1 VVSAAPSRP
10 EEPHRLAKASG
21 RPDGWGEATGVSE
34 VRSREAPWEEN
45 THARHG
51 RRDIADTDRGPRRR
65 EASFSD
71 PPKRLGCRE
80 TLGSLVKPR
89 GAQTPRGAH
98 AVKAAERTPGSARGA
113 GARSFVEGWQKSI
126 GRIRCLARREVKS
139 LVAEA
144 KASRALA
151 GRKLEAPSDAGHE
164 WREGESVRG
173 TSAIYQT
180 SAHVSASGF
189 RLACSGDDG
198 RRLRAFARFALT
210 GRSKRG
216 S

>member
-1 VVSAAPSRP
+1 
-10 EEPHRLAKASG
+10 
-21 RPDGWGEATGVSE
+21 VSE

-45 THARHG
+45 AHARHG

-164 WREGESVRG
+164 RREGELVRG
-173 TSAIYQT
+173 TSAINQT
-180 SAHVSASGF
+180 SAHGLASGF
-189 RLACSGDDG
+189 RLTCSGDDG

-210 GRSKRG
+210 GRSKRR